1 MSSRLAWF
9 VVALRAP
16 SSAAEN
22 RLHLSFHPVLC
33 SSSTSNRALLRTLV
47 RRCCVFVYDCFFL
60 APSQVFASRG
70 FGEDSIGYNLTQM
83 ITALLIILSSLTF
96 LVLLSFEVYRSVKFA
111 AINEVARQVRFI
123 LAVCTLCASCWP
135 PARSVGWGWGVDLNL
150 SCLLSPYFS
159 AGGGR
164 DCRGRAKGS
173 FLALRGPAGRCA
185 CSSQPSEG
193 HVIPQEPF
201 ARGEC
206 RLARG
211 PLVWSGT
218 AFA

>member
-1 MSSRLAWF
+1 MTSVGIL
-9 VVALRAP
+9 
-16 SSAAEN
+16 SAGMV
-22 RLHLSFHPVLC
+22 RGCRCSFHPSVSPLQRPAALQFPVSHPALC

-47 RRCCVFVYDCFFL
+47 RRCCVFVYDWFFL

-123 LAVCTLCASCWP
+123 LAVCTLCALCWP
-135 PARSVGWGWGVDLNL
+135 PASSVGWGWGVDLNL

-164 DCRGRAKGS
+164 DCRGRA
-173 FLALRGPAGRCA
+173 
-185 CSSQPSEG
+185 
-193 HVIPQEPF
+193 
-201 ARGEC
+201 
-206 RLARG
+206 
-211 PLVWSGT
+211 
-218 AFA
+218 